1 MKPITTE
8 GATHFDVYFADNEL
22 YYNYFD
28 YTVYFKTGFR
38 IVDAPLNKIPV
49 FARGGRVIPRRD
61 RPRRS
66 SLLMQWDPITLVVVL
81 RKDGNAK
88 GSLYPNDGETFDYE
102 SGAQIFT
109 SLIFDQLSSALML
122 RELATAGS
130 VTEAHQN
137 EMSKVRVEK
146 VIVIGAPV

>member
-1 MKPITTE
+1 
-8 GATHFDVYFADNEL
+8 
-22 YYNYFD
+22 
-28 YTVYFKTGFR
+28 
-38 IVDAPLNKIPV
+38 
-49 FARGGRVIPRRD
+49 
-61 RPRRS
+61 
-66 SLLMQWDPITLVVVL
+66 MQWDPITLVVAL

-88 GSLYPNDGETFDYE
+88 GSLYPNDSETFDYE

-130 VTEAHQN
+130 VTEAYQN

-146 VIVIGAPV
+146 VIVIGAPVQWTNKHVVVEQDSKSFESKFQFHAATREQAA